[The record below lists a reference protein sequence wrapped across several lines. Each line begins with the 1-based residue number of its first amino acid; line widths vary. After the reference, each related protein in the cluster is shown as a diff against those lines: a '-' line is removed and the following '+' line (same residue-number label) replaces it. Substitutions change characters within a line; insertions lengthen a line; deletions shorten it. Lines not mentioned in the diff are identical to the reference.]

1 MPEKKMVATVIIAGN
16 RPLHGMKLL
25 VRIATSRSLLES
37 MIRVPTTPAAL
48 QPRPMHM
55 ESACLPHALHFEKMP
70 SRLNATRGRYPT
82 SSKKVKSGKKI
93 AIGGTVCGVLVIAAS
108 IVQQYAIADVEAGK
122 AGFLTTLYILLVPLF
137 SVVFL
142 HKRVAPS
149 LWVSVL
155 LGLTGLYF
163 ISVKEGFTISPSDAL
178 VLMSAGIYAVYI
190 LAADYYVRFGSPTEL
205 NCAQFIVASVVCLIG
220 MFAVEEPTL
229 AELRDNIIPILYL
242 GIFSSAIAYTLQ
254 VAAQRDGNPVA
265 VTLLLSMESVFSVL
279 GAAVLLHE
287 FLSGREL
294 FGCGIMLCAV
304 ILVQLP
310 EGFWKRKIKTNNE

>member
-1 MPEKKMVATVIIAGN
+1 MKHMSLKTALTALAASFVWGTAFAFQRMAAGHIGAITFN
-16 RPLHGMKLL
+16 FYRSVLAALSLGVLLL
-25 VRIATSRSLLES
+25 VANRR
-37 MIRVPTTPAAL
+37 
-48 QPRPMHM
+48 
-55 ESACLPHALHFEKMP
+55 
-70 SRLNATRGRYPT
+70 
-82 SSKKVKSGKKI
+82 KKPEQRTKREPKKI
-93 AIGGTVCGVLVIAAS
+93 VFGGLVCGVLVFAAS
-108 IVQQYAIADVEAGK
+108 VVQQYAIADVEAGK

-142 HKRVAPS
+142 HKKVAPS

-178 VLMSAGIYAVYI
+178 ILLSAVIYAAYI
-190 LAADYYVRFGSPTEL
+190 LAADYFVRFCSPTEL
-205 NCAQFIVASVVCLIG
+205 NCAQFAVASVLGFIG
-220 MFAVEEPTL
+220 MFVFESPTI
-229 AELRDNIIPILYL
+229 AELRECIIPILYL
-242 GIFSSAIAYTLQ
+242 GIFSSALAYTLQ
-254 VAAQRDGNPVA
+254 FAAQRDGNPVA

-287 FLSGREL
+287 FLSAREL

-310 EGFWKRKIKTNNE
+310 DGFWKRKPSAPAK

>member
-1 MPEKKMVATVIIAGN
+1 MRRACD
-16 RPLHGMKLL
+16 R
-25 VRIATSRSLLES
+25 
-37 MIRVPTTPAAL
+37 RVH
-48 QPRPMHM
+48 R
-55 ESACLPHALHFEKMP
+55 
-70 SRLNATRGRYPT
+70 
-82 SSKKVKSGKKI
+82 
-93 AIGGTVCGVLVIAAS
+93 
-108 IVQQYAIADVEAGK
+108 EAGK

-178 VLMSAGIYAVYI
+178 VLLSAGIYAVYI
-190 LAADYYVRFGSPTEL
+190 LAVDYYVRFCSPTEL

-254 VAAQRDGNPVA
+254 FAAQRDGNPVA

-310 EGFWKRKIKTNNE
+310 EGFWKRKIKANNE

>member
-1 MPEKKMVATVIIAGN
+1 MKKGLSLKTALTALAASFVWGTAFAFQRMAAGHIGAITFN
-16 RPLHGMKLL
+16 FY
-25 VRIATSRSLLES
+25 RSVL
-37 MIRVPTTPAAL
+37 AAL
-48 QPRPMHM
+48 SLGVLLFVSNR
-55 ESACLPHALHFEKMP
+55 
-70 SRLNATRGRYPT
+70 R
-82 SSKKVKSGKKI
+82 KKPEERKKSDPKKI

-108 IVQQYAIADVEAGK
+108 
-122 AGFLTTLYILLVPLF
+122 ILLVPLF

-178 VLMSAGIYAVYI
+178 VLLSAGIYAVYI
-190 LAADYYVRFGSPTEL
+190 LAADYYVRFCSPTEL

-254 VAAQRDGNPVA
+254 FAAQRDGNPVA

-310 EGFWKRKIKTNNE
+310 EGFWKRKIKANNE

>member
-1 MPEKKMVATVIIAGN
+1 MKKGLSLKTALTALAASFVWGTAFAFQRMAAGHIGAITFN
-16 RPLHGMKLL
+16 FY
-25 VRIATSRSLLES
+25 RSVL
-37 MIRVPTTPAAL
+37 AAL
-48 QPRPMHM
+48 SLGVLLFVSNR
-55 ESACLPHALHFEKMP
+55 
-70 SRLNATRGRYPT
+70 R
-82 SSKKVKSGKKI
+82 KKPEERKKSDPKKI

-178 VLMSAGIYAVYI
+178 VLLSAGIYAVYI
-190 LAADYYVRFGSPTEL
+190 LAADYYVRFCSPTEL
-205 NCAQFIVASVVCLIG
+205 NCAQFIVASVFCLIG

-254 VAAQRDGNPVA
+254 FAAQRDGNPVA

>member
-1 MPEKKMVATVIIAGN
+1 MKKGLSLKTALTALAASFVWGTAFAFQRMAAGHIGAITFN
-16 RPLHGMKLL
+16 FY
-25 VRIATSRSLLES
+25 RSVL
-37 MIRVPTTPAAL
+37 AAL
-48 QPRPMHM
+48 SLGVLLFVSNR
-55 ESACLPHALHFEKMP
+55 
-70 SRLNATRGRYPT
+70 R
-82 SSKKVKSGKKI
+82 KKPEERKKSDPKKI
-93 AIGGTVCGVLVIAAS
+93 AIGGTVCGVLVITAS

-122 AGFLTTLYILLVPLF
+122 AGFLATLYILLVPLF

-178 VLMSAGIYAVYI
+178 ILLSAGIYAVYI

-254 VAAQRDGNPVA
+254 FAAQRDGNPVA

-310 EGFWKRKIKTNNE
+310 EGFWKRKIKANNE

>member
-1 MPEKKMVATVIIAGN
+1 MKKGLSLKTALTALAASFVWGTAFAFQRMAAGHIGAITFN
-16 RPLHGMKLL
+16 FY
-25 VRIATSRSLLES
+25 RSVL
-37 MIRVPTTPAAL
+37 AAL
-48 QPRPMHM
+48 SLGVLLFVSNR
-55 ESACLPHALHFEKMP
+55 
-70 SRLNATRGRYPT
+70 R
-82 SSKKVKSGKKI
+82 KKPEERKKSDPKKI

-178 VLMSAGIYAVYI
+178 ILLSAGIYAVYI

-220 MFAVEEPTL
+220 MFAVEEKEVSVCMGRDKVRDHMSTG
-229 AELRDNIIPILYL
+229 AEYITGAD
-242 GIFSSAIAYTLQ
+242 SSCLMHMQGVI
-254 VAAQRDGNPVA
+254 D
-265 VTLLLSMESVFSVL
+265 
-279 GAAVLLHE
+279 
-287 FLSGREL
+287 RER
-294 FGCGIMLCAV
+294 
-304 ILVQLP
+304 LP
-310 EGFWKRKIKTNNE
+310 IKTLHIVEILTARQ

>member
-1 MPEKKMVATVIIAGN
+1 MSSAFIVYSSLYSFPSECSTHFPVLQSVFLYKSFLGQRLANSTENPYNIHIMKKGLSLKTALTALAASFVWGTAFAFQRMAAGHIGAITFN
-16 RPLHGMKLL
+16 FY
-25 VRIATSRSLLES
+25 RSVL
-37 MIRVPTTPAAL
+37 AAL
-48 QPRPMHM
+48 SLGVLLFVSNR
-55 ESACLPHALHFEKMP
+55 
-70 SRLNATRGRYPT
+70 R
-82 SSKKVKSGKKI
+82 KKPEERKKSDPKKI

-178 VLMSAGIYAVYI
+178 VLLSAGIYAVYI
-190 LAADYYVRFGSPTEL
+190 LAADYYVRFCSPTEL

-220 MFAVEEPTL
+220 MFAVEEKEVSVCMGRDKVRDHMSTG
-229 AELRDNIIPILYL
+229 AEYITGAD
-242 GIFSSAIAYTLQ
+242 SSCLMHMQGVI
-254 VAAQRDGNPVA
+254 D
-265 VTLLLSMESVFSVL
+265 
-279 GAAVLLHE
+279 
-287 FLSGREL
+287 RER
-294 FGCGIMLCAV
+294 
-304 ILVQLP
+304 LP
-310 EGFWKRKIKTNNE
+310 IKTLHIVEILTARQ

>member
-1 MPEKKMVATVIIAGN
+1 MKTALTALAASFVWGTAFAFQRMAAGHIGAITFN
-16 RPLHGMKLL
+16 FY
-25 VRIATSRSLLES
+25 RSVL
-37 MIRVPTTPAAL
+37 AAL
-48 QPRPMHM
+48 
-55 ESACLPHALHFEKMP
+55 SLGVL
-70 SRLNATRGRYPT
+70 LLYPT
-82 SSKKVKSGKKI
+82 GGKAGGAEEERPEKI

-178 VLMSAGIYAVYI
+178 VLLSAGIYAVYI
-190 LAADYYVRFGSPTEL
+190 LAVDYYVRFCSPTEL

-242 GIFSSAIAYTLQ
+242 ASSRARSPI
-254 VAAQRDGNPVA
+254 R
-265 VTLLLSMESVFSVL
+265 SS
-279 GAAVLLHE
+279 
-287 FLSGREL
+287 
-294 FGCGIMLCAV
+294 
-304 ILVQLP
+304 LP
-310 EGFWKRKIKTNNE
+310 RSATATPSP